1 MTLALD
7 TDVFVELLN
16 GKNPLVRQRYDAA
29 LFAGQPIVISAVVMH
44 EFIFGAL
51 ISGRP
56 EHHVALAREFAKEHE
71 VVDWTHSDALAA
83 ARVRARLEQIGKRIG
98 SYDALLAGQAVSRG
112 WTVVTGNRREFGR
125 VSELE
130 IENWVRP

>member
-16 GKNPLVRQRYDAA
+16 GKNARARQHYDAA
-29 LFAGQPIVISAVVMH
+29 MLAGRPIVISAVVIH

-51 ISGRP
+51 ISARP
-56 EHHVALAREFAKEHE
+56 EHHVALARDFAVEHE

-83 ARVRARLEQIGKRIG
+83 ARVRARLEQMGKRIG
-98 SYDALLAGQAVSRG
+98 SYDSLLAGQALCRG

-125 VSELE
+125 VPDLE
-130 IENWVRP
+130 IENWVRA